1 MSRIEIKQEESL
13 SIKFTHIIETGAS
26 CRVDLYFSLP
36 NEMGINPK
44 SFDEQEY
51 FHSGILGRRS
61 YYSEGLHIPLVQSR
75 FMSLNKRTIEE
86 FRLYLN
92 LFAYQFA
99 IAIENDAK
107 ELKHLT
113 EAEVFYPAV
122 VDLARQVEQTL
133 KRFRRN
139 EPSDEKWKSYFENA
153 DNYLSWFCEQ
163 QLLKLMS
170 ARPRSSGYTEL
181 RDEIF
186 QVCRTEA
193 QYRVDRK
200 YNSSGTVQDANRIS
214 NKMLLLR
221 RLIQRGVVLKEEQKT
236 LGTWLKKATTGF
248 ATGIIMLVVSALI
261 LKAQG
266 VLSGLTIA
274 MLFTLAVIYAFREVF
289 KDDIRNAMWRRI
301 QRGRP
306 RWSRILKDTMSGLAI
321 ARQLVWL
328 DFMRPQDLPLAVD
341 EILKRR
347 HRQNKVDAEILHF
360 GVSTRVAK
368 EEFLAG
374 YNMLQ
379 EQISFSLIPFA
390 RYLER
395 GKAKVYQERDSKVSS
410 ESVER
415 RYQVNVVVALKEGK
429 KATRYA
435 RYKIT
440 MNRSNIVEITQSE
453 MPEGVLAI
461 ESTSIISPMDSRL
474 MKSANTDTVKSESG
488 KSEPV
493 KPESAG
499 SVETKAEPGKPDPAR
514 DEAVKSPG

>member
-1 MSRIEIKQEESL
+1 MWQTVSSIEIKQEEAL
-13 SIKFTHIIETGAS
+13 SIKVNHLIEAGAN
-26 CRVDLYFSLP
+26 CRIDLYFSLP

-75 FMSLNKRTIEE
+75 FVSLNKRTVEE

-99 IAIENDAK
+99 VAVENDAG

-122 VDLARQVEQTL
+122 VELARQIESTL
-133 KRFRRN
+133 KKFRRN
-139 EPSDEKWKSYFENA
+139 EPADGKWKSYFENA

-163 QLLKLMS
+163 QLLQLMS
-170 ARPRSSGYTEL
+170 ARPRSGGSTEL

-186 QVCRTEA
+186 QVCRAEA
-193 QYRVDRK
+193 LYRQERK
-200 YNSSGTVQDANRIS
+200 YNSQRTMQDANRIS

-221 RLIQRGVVLKEEQKT
+221 RLIQRGVVLKEEQRT

-248 ATGIIMLVVSALI
+248 ATGLVMLVVSSLI

-274 MLFTLAVIYAFREVF
+274 MLFTLALIYAFREVF

-306 RWSRILKDTMSGLAI
+306 RWSRNLRDTTSGQSV

-328 DFMRPQDLPLAVD
+328 DFMRPQDLPKAVD
-341 EILKRR
+341 EILQRR
-347 HRQNKVDAEILHF
+347 HRQNRIDAEILHY
-360 GVSTRVAK
+360 GVCTRVSK
-368 EEFLAG
+368 EEFLTG

-379 EQISFSLIPFA
+379 EQISFSLVPFA

-395 GKAKVYQERDSKVSS
+395 GKVKVYQERDSKVSY
-410 ESVER
+410 ESAER
-415 RYQVNVVVALKEGK
+415 RYQVNVVVALREERNP
-429 KATRYA
+429 TRYA

-440 MNRSNIVEITQSE
+440 MNRSAIVEIACSQV
-453 MPEGVLAI
+453 PEGILAI
-461 ESTSIISPMDSRL
+461 EAAQIARSMENRSPAIL
-474 MKSANTDTVKSESG
+474 ATQ
-488 KSEPV
+488 
-493 KPESAG
+493 
-499 SVETKAEPGKPDPAR
+499 ETKQTG
-514 DEAVKSPG
+514 

>member
-1 MSRIEIKQEESL
+1 MSSIEIKQEEAL
-13 SIKFTHIIETGAS
+13 SIKFTHLLEVNAN

-75 FMSLNKRTIEE
+75 FVSLSKRTIEE

-99 IAIENDAK
+99 IAVENDAK
-107 ELKHLT
+107 QLKHLN
-113 EAEVFYPAV
+113 EAELFYPSV
-122 VDLARQVEQTL
+122 VDLARQVESTL
-133 KRFRRN
+133 KKFRRS
-139 EPSDEKWKSYFENA
+139 EPSEEKRKSYFENA

-170 ARPRSSGYTEL
+170 ERPRSSGYTEL

-186 QVCRTEA
+186 VVCRNESA
-193 QYRVDRK
+193 YRLERN

-221 RLIQRGVVLKEEQKT
+221 RLIQRGVVLKEESKT

-306 RWSRILKDTMSGLAI
+306 RWSRILRDTTSGMAV

-328 DFMRPQDLPLAVD
+328 DFMTPQDLPAEVD

-347 HRQNKVDAEILHF
+347 HRQNKVDAEILHY
-360 GVSTRVAK
+360 GVNTRVQK
-368 EEFLAG
+368 DSFLSG

-379 EQISFSLIPFA
+379 EQVSFSLVPFA

-395 GKAKVYQERDSKVSS
+395 GKAKVYQERDSKVSYDS
-410 ESVER
+410 AER
-415 RYQVNVVVALKEGK
+415 RYQVNVVVSLKEGK
-429 KATRYA
+429 SAPRFA

-453 MPEGVLAI
+453 VPDGVASI
-461 ESTSIISPMDSRL
+461 ESKHTGREMESRISGG
-474 MKSANTDTVKSESG
+474 SASSVRDTLKESG
-488 KSEPV
+488 
-493 KPESAG
+493 
-499 SVETKAEPGKPDPAR
+499 
-514 DEAVKSPG
+514 